1 MGPRGPDVL
10 TPSSAFAAFRHQL
23 RRRGLLLSAA
33 LCAIV
38 FGALA
43 IEAAEPEVFG
53 IDYTVRTLAQ
63 AGRSPSLERPMRWI
77 SDLGSGTV
85 MIPLNLALLG
95 FFLLRGHG
103 WALWVPILSAGSIL
117 VESLGKWLVHRPRP
131 KGTHY
136 GFPSG
141 HVTGSVVFFGALIYV
156 LWTADLPRRW
166 RWIGSS
172 LAVVAILGIAYSRLY
187 LNAHWLSD
195 VLGGFTGGAA
205 YLGFGITWIE
215 RRASPSNPVASS

>member
-1 MGPRGPDVL
+1 ML
-10 TPSSAFAAFRHQL
+10 TPASAFPVVRHQL
-23 RRRGLLLSAA
+23 RRRGLLLLATLS
-33 LCAIV
+33 AIV
-38 FGALA
+38 FLALA

-53 IDYTVRTLAQ
+53 IDYTVHTLVQAERTPA
-63 AGRSPSLERPMRWI
+63 LEHPIRWI
-77 SDLGSGTV
+77 SGLGSGTV
-85 MIPLNLALLG
+85 LIPLNLALLG

-103 WALWVPILSAGSIL
+103 WALWVPILSAGSVL
-117 VESLGKWLVHRPRP
+117 VEGLGKWLVHRPRP

-141 HVTGSVVFFGALIYV
+141 HVTGSVVFFGALIYL
-156 LWTADLPRRW
+156 LWTDLPRRW

-172 LAVVAILGIAYSRLY
+172 FAVVAILGIAYSRIY

-205 YLGFGITWIE
+205 YLGFGITGIE
-215 RRASPSNPVASS
+215 RRVSQGGSR